1 MKGIPESGYY
11 MKLVMIIKAEICS
24 ILKFVRA
31 FCFVFKIVFRILT
44 RFAHMFDN
52 MTLVT
57 VSPPEYDTPTVSPQE
72 IMMPWARFLQIL
84 DMPI

>member
-24 ILKFVRA
+24 ILICQGIL
-31 FCFVFKIVFRILT
+31 FCLKIVFRILT

-57 VSPPEYDTPTVSPQE
+57 VSPPEYDTLTVSPQE
-72 IMMPWARFLQIL
+72 IMMFWARFRQIL